1 MDLLVSILCWFA
13 GSCIAVSFI
22 EYFIHRYLMH
32 KRLLPACFTGGLPI
46 LKSLFL
52 ESQRLAS
59 RTILQGF
66 NHEEDPA
73 GRTISLRLDVW
84 IGIVG
89 SALVPGLV
97 PPPAVG
103 GPVFVNGHVSPPPS
117 LEPEFTT
124 KMHNPRP
131 RWFGRTWFSV
141 FRPLSLDAPQ
151 VSR

>member
-22 EYFIHRYLMH
+22 EYFIHRYLH
-32 KRLLPACFTGGLPI
+32 AQEAASRLALQVDTHPEVA
-46 LKSLFL
+46 FL

-66 NHEEDPA
+66 QSRGRPA

-89 SALVPGLV
+89 SALVGLALY
-97 PPPAVG
+97 PLTAVG
-103 GPVFVNGHVSPPPS
+103 GPVFVTVMFLH
-117 LEPEFTT
+117 
-124 KMHNPRP
+124 H
-131 RWFGRTWFSV
+131 
-141 FRPLSLDAPQ
+141 
-151 VSR
+151 